1 MTNEVTL
8 YSDTLAS
15 SGYRFKRLM
24 LAYSNTEIEQ
34 TLRNARLL
42 FEKLDKV
49 LDSPTTATETYR
61 VCVEKLVEA
70 YKTHNDITL
79 LKANV
84 DSQYTELKKLT
95 LDP

>member
-1 MTNEVTL
+1 MAL

-15 SGYRFKRLM
+15 HSYRFKRLM
-24 LAYSNTEIEQ
+24 LAHSDTEIEQ

-61 VCVEKLVEA
+61 VSIERLVEA
-70 YKTHNDITL
+70 YTMNDDLTS
-79 LKANV
+79 LKADV
-84 DSQYTELKKLT
+84 DRQYAELKKLI
-95 LDP
+95 

>member
-1 MTNEVTL
+1 MLNEMTL
-8 YSDTLAS
+8 YSNTLAS
-15 SGYRFKRLM
+15 GSYRFKRLM
-24 LAYSNTEIEQ
+24 LAHSNTEIEQ
-34 TLRNARLL
+34 TLRDARLL

-70 YKTHNDITL
+70 YKMHHDITL
-79 LKANV
+79 LKADV
-84 DSQYTELKKLT
+84 DSQYAELKKLT